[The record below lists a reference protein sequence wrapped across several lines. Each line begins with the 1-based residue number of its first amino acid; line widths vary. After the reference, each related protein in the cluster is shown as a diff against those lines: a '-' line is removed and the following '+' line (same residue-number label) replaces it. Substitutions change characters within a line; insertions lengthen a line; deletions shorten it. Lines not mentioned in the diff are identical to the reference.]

1 MPTAVHY
8 KIGKRMLESEIELS
22 ERILNEIRLAYPEI
36 SEYRDPHHQAAIKE
50 IFQTLIKFI
59 GKYVQDPVNTLLD
72 EAKDWG
78 ESVGIMSVQAGGSLE
93 NALSNMTL
101 YKRALWTFIQEE
113 GAKEGIH
120 LNQLTE
126 IFIHIDEIFNIIVYG
141 FSHAFTVASE
151 QKIQDTR
158 TSFIRLS
165 IPIVPLFEGLA
176 VLPLVGEIDELRASI
191 LIEETLQKSK
201 NLSINK
207 LIVDFSGVYNLDQ
220 TVVHTL
226 DLLIRSLKL
235 IGITPIITGLR
246 PELSLQFI
254 STGVSLTDIQI
265 TGSIEQILQDFQLNK

>member
-1 MPTAVHY
+1 MPTAVHN
-8 KIGKRMLESEIELS
+8 KIGKRMLDSEVELS

-36 SEYRDPHHQAAIKE
+36 SEYRDPHHQEAIKE

-59 GKYVQDPVNTLLD
+59 GKYVQDPVNTVLD
-72 EAKDWG
+72 EAKNWG

-113 GAKEGIH
+113 GTKESIH
-120 LNQLTE
+120 LNLLTK

-141 FSHAFTVASE
+141 FSHAFTVATE

-207 LIVDFSGVYNLDQ
+207 LIVDFSGVYKLDE

-265 TGSIEQILQDFQLNK
+265 TGSIEQILQDFQLKK